1 MLTEKQK
8 NAVSYAIE
16 KGDNI
21 VISGMMATGKSTLYH
36 ELIAECSSSKYN
48 YTLVDEIATEADL
61 DFINERLGS
70 MSPYPVM
77 FTTHLASAEDVKKK
91 FPSFTGLVVYT
102 MRQRDVF
109 SAEVTGVI

>member
-21 VISGMMATGKSTLYH
+21 VIGGMMATGKSTLYH

-48 YTLVDEIATEADL
+48 YTLVDEAITETDI
-61 DFINERLGS
+61 DFVNGRLGQGS
-70 MSPYPVM
+70 STPIM

-91 FPSFTGLVVYT
+91 FPSFTGLVVHT

-109 SAEVTGVI
+109 SVEVTGVV